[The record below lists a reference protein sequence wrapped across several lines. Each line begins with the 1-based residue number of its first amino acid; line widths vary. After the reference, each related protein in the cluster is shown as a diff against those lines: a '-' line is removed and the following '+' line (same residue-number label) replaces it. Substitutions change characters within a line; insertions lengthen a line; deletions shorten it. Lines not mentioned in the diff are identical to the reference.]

1 MLAMIAKLDVIL
13 TLSLT
18 EILRNSN
25 SKFQNVFKL
34 WTSITSEPQVQSLL
48 TSVSLECLLNIV
60 FKKI

>member
-1 MLAMIAKLDVIL
+1 MLAMIPKLDVIL

-34 WTSITSEPQVQSLL
+34 
-48 TSVSLECLLNIV
+48 
-60 FKKI
+60 

>member
-34 WTSITSEPQVQSLL
+34 
-48 TSVSLECLLNIV
+48 
-60 FKKI
+60 